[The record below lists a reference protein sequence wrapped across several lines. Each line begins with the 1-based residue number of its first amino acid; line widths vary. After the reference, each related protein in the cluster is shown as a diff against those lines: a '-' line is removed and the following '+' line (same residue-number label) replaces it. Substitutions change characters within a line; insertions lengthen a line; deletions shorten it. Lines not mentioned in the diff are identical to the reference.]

1 MMARNLTEFEDR
13 RAVQLV
19 EVVEAAEDAFYRP
32 NELQKARS
40 REDRKRELQ
49 TANDDL
55 STFLTKLANPQT
67 SP

>member
-1 MMARNLTEFEDR
+1 MARNLTQFEDR

-32 NELQKARS
+32 NELQRARS
-40 REDRKRELQ
+40 REERKRELQ
-49 TANDDL
+49 SANDGL
-55 STFLTKLANPQT
+55 SAFLNKLANPQT